1 MPRHPCTFII
11 FLHGKKKAHSTGTM
25 PRQCSYRKNRKCG
38 GTYDNRNSIKQVMIR
53 PYRILREIFFFND
66 ELHDCIF
73 GSVVLNSSAQT
84 LSSTPVTVNQ
94 ARFCREEKES
104 VYVKSFRVDSSLG
117 FLSGRYDMQF
127 VHSIWSL
134 TAFREVKLLP
144 WRRLQT
150 PLCACP
156 CQMDNYVWFWRWL
169 SFANWHQRD
178 RDEWWEIFFACKALI
193 KYTATLPTRWTEDAE
208 SGALST
214 VAFPDSSALPV

>member
-1 MPRHPCTFII
+1 MRSLPLGNFFCLFFIGTCRGI
-11 FLHGKKKAHSTGTM
+11 HVHSSSSYTRKKKKHIQQARC
-25 PRQCSYRKNRKCG
+25 P
-38 GTYDNRNSIKQVMIR
+38 DNALIVKIVNAVVQLTIETRLSRWWLGHTEFYVRYI
-53 PYRILREIFFFND
+53 FFND
-66 ELHDCIF
+66 ELHECIF
-73 GSVVLNSSAQT
+73 GSVVLNSSAHT

-144 WRRLQT
+144 WRRLQA
-150 PLCACP
+150 PFCACP
-156 CQMDNYVWFWRWL
+156 RQMDNYVWFWHWL

-178 RDEWWEIFFACKALI
+178 RDEWWEIFL
-193 KYTATLPTRWTEDAE
+193 LVRR
-208 SGALST
+208 
-214 VAFPDSSALPV
+214 